1 MTAASVPSTSSTG
14 TSPSDPTRMGVWPFV
29 RRLITYAAAPFAAH
43 AVLQIFYLGSR
54 VLPGLVEKA
63 VFDQMTG
70 ATPVTVSVAA
80 LVALYV
86 SIGVARM
93 VATYG
98 ETWAGWTF
106 RYTVGALLR
115 RNLFAAHLR
124 RPGAA
129 APPIS
134 AGEAVNRYRTD
145 VAEVSDFPTWLPD
158 VAGNLVS
165 FIIAVIIMARIN
177 WQITLFVFLPLVAAY
192 GIGRAVWGRML
203 RYKRESGLAEDA
215 VTGFLAELFGA
226 VQAVKVAGA
235 EDHAVAH
242 FERLGEARRRTAI
255 RATLLEEFAFGM
267 QGIAVTV
274 GIGVMLLLAGQAM
287 AAGTFTVGDFALFTY
302 YLWFTTELPSYLG
315 TFVGD
320 IKQQEVAI
328 GRLAEL
334 IPDEPD
340 AVLVEFH
347 PLHASAADVTPAL
360 ATKRTPVPEAKR
372 SGSVGAS
379 VLNVPST
386 QSALP
391 RGASEASQPSE
402 GCFADVVSSSSL
414 SHLPAQNDQ
423 TVLLEVRNL
432 TCLHPGVGRG
442 VWDVSFRV
450 ARGSFTVITGQIG
463 TGKTTL
469 LRAVL
474 GLLPKDG
481 GEIRWDGEP
490 VAAPAEFFRP
500 PHSAYTA
507 QVPRVFSTTLR
518 ENILMG
524 VPDEAGEGTS
534 SLQEALKRAVLEP
547 DIATLEHGLDT
558 VVGPRGVRLSGG
570 QAQRSAAARML
581 VRAPE
586 LLVCDDLSSALDV
599 ETEKLLWERITG
611 GDRHFTH
618 HVSRFTILTVSHRR
632 AALRRADQII
642 VLKDGRVEDAGT
654 LDVLLARS
662 EEMRRLWAGEAA

>member
-1 MTAASVPSTSSTG
+1 VTAASVRPTG
-14 TSPSDPTRMGVWPFV
+14 AVPESPPQQRVWPLN
-29 RRLITYAAAPFAAH
+29 RRLIAYAAGPFALH
-43 AVLQIFYLGSR
+43 ALLQIFYLGSR

-70 ATPVTVSVAA
+70 AAPVTLSVAA

-86 SIGVARM
+86 SIGLARM
-93 VATYG
+93 AATYG

-106 RYTVGALLR
+106 RYTVGALMR

-129 APPIS
+129 SPPIS

-145 VAEVSDFPTWLPD
+145 VAEVGDFPTWLPD

-165 FIIAVIIMARIN
+165 FVIAVIIMARIN

-192 GIGRAVWGRML
+192 AIGRAVWGRML
-203 RYKRESGLAEDA
+203 RYKRTSGLAEDA

-235 EDHAVAH
+235 EEHATAH
-242 FERLGEARRRTAI
+242 FERLSETRRRTAI

-267 QGIAVTV
+267 QGIAVTM
-274 GIGVMLLLAGQAM
+274 GIGVTLLLAGQAM
-287 AAGTFTVGDFALFTY
+287 ATGAFTVGDFALFIY

-334 IPDEPD
+334 IPDEPGE
-340 AVLVEFH
+340 VLTEH
-347 PLHASAADVTPAL
+347 RLLPTPANDSHCEGD
-360 ATKRTPVPEAKR
+360 TK
-372 SGSVGAS
+372 G
-379 VLNVPST
+379 NQ
-386 QSALP
+386 QS
-391 RGASEASQPSE
+391 EQ
-402 GCFADVVSSSSL
+402 SSL
-414 SHLPAQNDQ
+414 APDQ
-423 TVLLEVRNL
+423 RSILLEVRNL
-432 TCLHPGVGRG
+432 TCLHPDTNRG
-442 VWDVSFRV
+442 VRDVSFDL
-450 ARGSFTVITGQIG
+450 APGSFTVITGQIG
-463 TGKTTL
+463 SGKTTL

-481 GEIRWDGEP
+481 GTIYWNGEA

-500 PHSAYTA
+500 PRSAYTA
-507 QVPRVFSTTLR
+507 QVPRLFSTSLR

-524 VPDEAGEGTS
+524 VSNEDEGEVTS
-534 SLQEALKRAVLEP
+534 PLQAAVRRAVLEP

-570 QAQRSAAARML
+570 QVQRSATARML
-581 VRAPE
+581 VRDPE

-599 ETEKLLWERITG
+599 ETEQILWERVTG
-611 GDRHFTH
+611 GDGRSTPPA
-618 HVSRFTILTVSHRR
+618 SRFTILAVSHGR
-632 AALRRADQII
+632 AALRRADHII
-642 VLKDGRVEDAGT
+642 VLKEGRVAVAGT
-654 LDVLLARS
+654 LDALLATS
-662 EEMRRLWAGEAA
+662 EEMRRLWAGEVAQLDSPG